1 MKIRS
6 QIYELAPGITQ
17 TVFRKDD
24 ILFAQR
30 TGGDKILLVSDSTA
44 IFFREGIEGGR
55 LFRRG
60 DREKVDA
67 RIDRR
72 NNQDVLWQKVR

>member
-1 MKIRS
+1 
-6 QIYELAPGITQ
+6 
-17 TVFRKDD
+17 
-24 ILFAQR
+24 
-30 TGGDKILLVSDSTA
+30 VSESTA

-72 NNQDVLWQKVR
+72 NNEDVLWQKVR